1 MSSGVND
8 FKFTVITI
16 HTKPE
21 RGDKNDNTKAE
32 INSLHTALNIVINH
46 PHCFSGNA
54 ILMGDFNQGI
64 GFIPLTQKF
73 QSQMD
78 QLPAYR
84 QLEYDGGSTA
94 AATSQ
99 QKHDR

>member
-8 FKFTVITI
+8 FSFTVITI

-21 RGDKNDNTKAE
+21 RGEKNANTKAE
-32 INSLHTALNIVINH
+32 INSLHTALNVVINP

-64 GFIPLTQKF
+64 GFIPQSF
-73 QSQMD
+73 QSEMD

-94 AATSQ
+94 AAMSQ